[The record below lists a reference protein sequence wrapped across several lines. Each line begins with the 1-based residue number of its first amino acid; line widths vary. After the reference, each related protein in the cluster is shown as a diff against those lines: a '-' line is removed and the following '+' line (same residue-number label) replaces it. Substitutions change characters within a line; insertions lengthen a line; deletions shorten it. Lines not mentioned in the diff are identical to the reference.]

1 LQTLVRAAIRPD
13 EQIHFGGHGKPIQ
26 STGGEGTCR
35 DDHAPAGMVFD
46 IAGRVDAKHSQS
58 ISINMA
64 KVKSF
69 GERIADALVEDGL
82 LTTKQIEELLEQ
94 QKKEGA
100 RLIKLIIDKAYVS
113 DQDLAVSMGRVLNV
127 PPVNLARIAIPP
139 EIFELLPRDTA
150 YNHKVIPVSRLE
162 NKLFLAMADPLNV
175 LALDDVKRLTRLEI
189 TPLIASE
196 KAILEKLNAIDASKS
211 SSMEDIIEDAAKQRE
226 ADEEAGTIEN
236 IREAV
241 EDVNLD
247 RLAASTEEAPVI
259 KLANLIV
266 LQAIKDRA
274 SDIHLEPFEKT
285 VRLRYR
291 VDGVLIDATPPPKQM
306 QLALASRFKIMSNL
320 DIAERRLPQDG
331 RMRVKVSGR
340 DFDLRVSVLPTVH
353 GEKIVLR
360 VLDKTNLSAS
370 VDKLGLDPET
380 FKQFRNAIDAPHGLI
395 LVTGPTGSGKTTTLY
410 SALNELNNPIYNIV
424 TVEDP
429 VEFQIAG
436 INQVPTKKEI
446 GLTFASALRSILRQ
460 DPDIIMIGEIRDTET
475 AEIAIEAALT
485 GHQVLS
491 TMHCNDAPGAIA
503 RLDDMGIAPFL
514 ISSSVILSC
523 AQRLIRR
530 ICSHCKEP
538 VTYPPKM
545 FEDLGIDPAMFAG
558 MQLFRGH
565 GCERCKNSGYAGRMA
580 IIEAMT
586 MSDQIR
592 KLIIARANTR
602 ELAKVAI
609 SQGMRT
615 LRMAAL
621 DRARDGVSTLEQVLV
636 MTSSH

>member
-1 LQTLVRAAIRPD
+1 
-13 EQIHFGGHGKPIQ
+13 
-26 STGGEGTCR
+26 
-35 DDHAPAGMVFD
+35 
-46 IAGRVDAKHSQS
+46 
-58 ISINMA
+58 MA

-82 LTTKQIEELLEQ
+82 LNTKQIEELMEQ
-94 QKKEGA
+94 QKKEGS
-100 RLIKLIIDKAYVS
+100 RLIKLILDKAIVS
-113 DQDLAVSMGRVLNV
+113 EQDLAVSMGRVLNV
-127 PPVNLARIAIPP
+127 PPINLARITIPAD
-139 EIFELLPRDTA
+139 IIDLLPHDTLH
-150 YNHKVIPVSRLE
+150 NHKVIPVSRLE

-175 LALDDVKRLTRLEI
+175 LALDDVRRITKMEI
-189 TPLIASE
+189 APLIASE
-196 KAILEKLNAIDASKS
+196 KGLADKLNALDAAKS
-211 SSMEDIIEDAAKQRE
+211 GTIEDIIQDAQKQQDAED
-226 ADEEAGTIEN
+226 EAGTVETIK
-236 IREAV
+236 V
-241 EDVNLD
+241 GSEDVNLD
-247 RLAASTEEAPVI
+247 QLAASSEEAPVI

-274 SDIHLEPFEKT
+274 SDVHIEPFEKT

-291 VDGVLIDATPPPKQM
+291 IDGVLIDATPPPKQM
-306 QLALASRFKIMSNL
+306 QLALASRFKIMSSL

-331 RMRVKVSGR
+331 RMRVKVSNK

-360 VLDKTNLSAS
+360 VLDKSNLSAS
-370 VDKLGLDPET
+370 LDKLGLDPDT
-380 FKQFRNAIDAPHGLI
+380 FRDVKSAVDAPHGLI

-410 SALNELNNPIYNIV
+410 SALNELNNPIFNIV

-429 VEFQIAG
+429 VEFQIPG

-523 AQRLIRR
+523 AQRLMRR

-538 VTYPPKM
+538 VTYPTKM
-545 FEDLGIDPAMFAG
+545 FEDLGIEPSYFAG
-558 MQLFRGH
+558 TQLHRGR
-565 GCERCKNSGYAGRMA
+565 GCDRCKNSGYAGRMA
-580 IIEAMT
+580 VIEAMT
-586 MSDQIR
+586 VTDPIR
-592 KLIIARANTR
+592 KLVIARANTR
-602 ELAKVAI
+602 EIGKVAV

-615 LRMAAL
+615 LRMVAL
-621 DRARDGVSTLEQVLV
+621 DRAKDGLTTLEQTLV
-636 MTSSH
+636 ITSAH